1 MRSVNQI
8 LQDGKQIYSVTQ
20 QKREKLKAKWL
31 QAGGCSEAGME
42 DFRVQD
48 WRITQLLH
56 SPYPFCV
63 ENWLPA
69 PNTKHTYRVA
79 FCRDCLRKSLNSGA
93 PGTDEGTLIT
103 LTPITF
109 PHLTPLESWQT
120 GLYTKGRRKKNQI
133 AKNYNYQK
141 LFTNRTVGS
150 LFDSLLVGGIMDSK
164 EIYILIP
171 GWCQYVTLQDKR
183 DSADVIK
190 DHKLKIRELSYLIQM
205 VSFDHLG
212 P

>member
-120 GLYTKGRRKKNQI
+120 GLYTKGRRKKKSN
-133 AKNYNYQK
+133 
-141 LFTNRTVGS
+141 
-150 LFDSLLVGGIMDSK
+150 SK
-164 EIYILIP
+164 E
-171 GWCQYVTLQDKR
+171 LQLPKTVYQQNSWVSVWFPSGR
-183 DSADVIK
+183 WNNGLQRNLYPNPWMMSIC
-190 DHKLKIRELSYLIQM
+190 YLARQKGLCRC
-205 VSFDHLG
+205 D
-212 P
+212 